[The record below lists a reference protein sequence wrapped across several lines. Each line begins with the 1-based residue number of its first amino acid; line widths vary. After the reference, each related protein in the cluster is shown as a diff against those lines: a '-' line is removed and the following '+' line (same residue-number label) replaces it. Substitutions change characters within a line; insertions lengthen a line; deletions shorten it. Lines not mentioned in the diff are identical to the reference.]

1 MVFAMFLLLTV
12 FMLFLYR
19 LISRS
24 GVMVRWSDGTLF
36 SKRKNKTNR
45 IAKILDLV
53 ERDWISTKN
62 VSINKK
68 MKMDSFYWYMK
79 ARKESYFYDI
89 EYGFCD
95 EYEYSFEN
103 GYKLRYYVGHLN
115 LHQGDCFDDRCR
127 IVLLDRSNKKISEID
142 VKKTKDVA
150 VELLNKIKD
159 IRYVCD
165 DIFQTIGR
173 HEYREE
179 YNSNQR
185 TQSSYTETKKDEYSD
200 LDPKK
205 ADRLR
210 KLDEKIK
217 LRQEQINRMP
227 KGSERESLENELENY
242 KRARQRIFA

>member
-1 MVFAMFLLLTV
+1 MIFVMFLLILA

-19 LISRS
+19 LISTS
-24 GVMVRWSDGTLF
+24 HIIL
-36 SKRKNKTNR
+36 SKRENKTNR
-45 IAKILDLV
+45 INKIIDLV
-53 ERDWISTKN
+53 KRDWVSTKN

-68 MKMDSFYWYMK
+68 LKLDSFYWYMK
-79 ARKESYFYDI
+79 ARKESYSYDS

-95 EYEYSFEN
+95 EYSYSFEN
-103 GYKLRYYVGHLN
+103 GYKLRYYVG
-115 LHQGDCFDDRCR
+115 DDRCR

-150 VELLNKIKD
+150 VELLNNIID
-159 IRYVCD
+159 IRYVCQN
-165 DIFQTIGR
+165 IFKSISESKYTNQ
-173 HEYREE
+173 YREE
-179 YNSNQR
+179 YNHNQR
-185 TQSSYTETKKDEYSD
+185 AYSGYTQSSYTETKKDEYSD

-205 ADRLR
+205 AEKLR

-217 LRQEQINRMP
+217 LRQEQINRMQ

>member
-1 MVFAMFLLLTV
+1 MVFAIFLLLTV

-24 GVMVRWSDGTLF
+24 GVMDRWTDGTLS

-103 GYKLRYYVGHLN
+103 GYKLRYYVG
-115 LHQGDCFDDRCR
+115 DDRCR

-159 IRYVCD
+159 IRYVCN

-179 YNSNQR
+179 YNHNQR
-185 TQSSYTETKKDEYSD
+185 AYSGYTQSSSTETKKDEYSD

-205 ADRLR
+205 ADKLR